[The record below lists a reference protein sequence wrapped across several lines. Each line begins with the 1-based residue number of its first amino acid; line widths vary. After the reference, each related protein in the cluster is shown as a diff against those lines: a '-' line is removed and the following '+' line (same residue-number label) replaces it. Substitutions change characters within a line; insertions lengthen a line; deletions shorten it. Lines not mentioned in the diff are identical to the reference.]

1 MTPFTLK
8 EHILLISK
16 PISATCV
23 ALDALSVKL
32 QYLLEAQRQQSNDQ
46 TSWAPNCILVLLA

>member
-1 MTPFTLK
+1 
-8 EHILLISK
+8 
-16 PISATCV
+16 V